1 MLAPHTSLIF
11 GIVGANVGALVVAT
25 VLHHRYGFD
34 QAFSELGLI
43 NSFDA
48 AQLAVAGLIGLSTF
62 DRYRRRARAAGE
74 APSTLLWGLLGAGL
88 LVFAFDDLLS
98 VHERVGAWA
107 TADGRTVLG
116 TNNVDDLI
124 TLGYGAVGLTVLAFF
139 RRELLAIRA
148 SSTLLIVGV
157 ALSAVMLVTDAFAR
171 GPLAALEFPSQVLAA
186 AFLLLAQ
193 SVRRVELRETA
204 TAGAGMRAAVAGE
217 ARASPS
223 RS

>member
-1 MLAPHTSLIF
+1 M
-11 GIVGANVGALVVAT
+11 
-25 VLHHRYGFD
+25 
-34 QAFSELGLI
+34 
-43 NSFDA
+43 
-48 AQLAVAGLIGLSTF
+48 
-62 DRYRRRARAAGE
+62 
-74 APSTLLWGLLGAGL
+74 
-88 LVFAFDDLLS
+88 FAFDDLLS

-157 ALSAVMLVTDAFAR
+157 ALSAVMLATDSFAR